1 MGAMMERMPANSAA
15 RKTPV
20 PMSISMK
27 AMRLQTDT
35 NSNAPWKGR
44 CECQNRLTSAD
55 PPESAAAVACSAWA
69 GQNH

>member
-35 NSNAPWKGR
+35 NSNAP
-44 CECQNRLTSAD
+44 
-55 PPESAAAVACSAWA
+55 
-69 GQNH
+69 